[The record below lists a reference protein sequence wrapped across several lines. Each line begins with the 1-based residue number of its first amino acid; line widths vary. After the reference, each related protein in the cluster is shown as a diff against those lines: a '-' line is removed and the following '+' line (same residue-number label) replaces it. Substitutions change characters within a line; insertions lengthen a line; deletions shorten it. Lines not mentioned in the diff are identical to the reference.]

1 MKVLA
6 NFIGNMA
13 KISAKF
19 TIFEN
24 LINNRRIFWIEFVNN
39 NYFKPIENMYADCL
53 KTENS

>member
-13 KISAKF
+13 KINAKF
-19 TIFEN
+19 TILTDEFFGLN
-24 LINNRRIFWIEFVNN
+24 LFNN
-39 NYFKPIENMYADCL
+39 NYFKLLFENMYADCL

>member
-13 KISAKF
+13 KIKGKF
-19 TIFEN
+19 TIIEN

-39 NYFKPIENMYADCL
+39 NYFKLIENMYADCL
-53 KTENS
+53 KTEKS

>member
-13 KISAKF
+13 KINVKF

-24 LINNRRIFWIEFVNN
+24 LINNRRFFWIEFVNN
-39 NYFKPIENMYADCL
+39 NYFKLIENMYADCL
-53 KTENS
+53 KTEKS